1 MRPIKKRTYYNF
13 MRVVRMIE
21 AKGYDRETAAD
32 ITRRIF
38 NNYEF
43 SPDRPVL
50 DMVSSV
56 ITAEEY
62 VRQYPRT

>member
-21 AKGYDRETAAD
+21 AKGYDHETAAD

-50 DMVSSV
+50 DMVAMV

-62 VRQYPRT
+62 SRQYPSA